1 MFNLKKGCLRLTL
14 EELRQAIDGIDDR
27 IHDLLMERAQWVLK
41 VGELKGRSV
50 QNPMFYRPEREAG
63 IHRRLE
69 ARHHGPLPVAAVHRV
84 FREIISAS
92 LNLEKSL
99 SVVYLGPEATFT
111 HQAAIKQFGSSF
123 RMYPA
128 NTIHDVFHECEVGRA
143 DFGVT
148 PVESSA
154 EGVVHHTLQR
164 MADSPLRICGEIYLP
179 VVHTLLSRETGLER
193 IQTVFAHPQVLDQC
207 RGWLAAHLPGVAT
220 KETES
225 TARSVLIARETPQS
239 AAIAGVY
246 AADAY
251 GLNLLADH
259 IQDQAGNENRFLV
272 LGRQVPSR
280 SGTDKTC
287 LMFSFSDQPG
297 FLHKVLGIF
306 AARGINL
313 SAIQSI
319 PSRGKAW
326 EYIFFLDFDGH
337 LEDPEPALALAEL
350 AAMPGVDI
358 KVFGSFPRPI
368 Q

>member
-1 MFNLKKGCLRLTL
+1 MNTTVTL
-14 EELRQAIDGIDDR
+14 EDLRHAIDGIDDR

-41 VGELKGRSV
+41 VGELKGRTS

-128 NTIHDVFHECEVGRA
+128 ASIHDVFHEVEVGRA

-148 PVESSA
+148 PVESSS
-154 EGVVHHTLQR
+154 EGVVHHTLKR
-164 MADSPLRICGEIYLP
+164 LADSPLRICGEIYLP
-179 VVHTLLSRETGLER
+179 VIHTLLSLETGLD
-193 IQTVFAHPQVLDQC
+193 QVTCVFGHPQALDQC
-207 RGWLAAHLPGVAT
+207 RGWLASHLPGIAT
-220 KETES
+220 KEEES
-225 TARSVLIARETPQS
+225 TARSVLRARETPNS

-246 AADAY
+246 AADAF
-251 GLNLLADH
+251 GLNLLAEH
-259 IQDQAGNENRFLV
+259 LQDQAGNEHRFLV
-272 LGRQVPSR
+272 IGRHAPSR

-287 LMFSFSDQPG
+287 IMFSFSDQPG

-306 AARGINL
+306 ATHGINL
-313 SAIQSI
+313 TAIQSI
-319 PSRGKAW
+319 PSRGSGWGYA
-326 EYIFFLDFDGH
+326 FFLDFDGH
-337 LEDPEPALALAEL
+337 QEDPEPSQALAEL

-358 KVFGSFPRPI
+358 KIFGSFPRPV

>member
-1 MFNLKKGCLRLTL
+1 MKSASESTMTL
-14 EELRQAIDGIDDR
+14 EALRQAIDGIDDR

-41 VGELKGRSV
+41 VGELKGKSS

-69 ARHHGPLPVAAVHRV
+69 ARHQGPLPVAAVHRV

-92 LNLEKSL
+92 LNLEKHL

-123 RMYPA
+123 RMVPA
-128 NTIHDVFHECEVGRA
+128 ASIPDVFHEVEVGRA

-154 EGVVHHTLQR
+154 EGVVNHTLKR
-164 MADSPLRICGEIYLP
+164 LADSPLRICGEIFLP
-179 VVHTLLSRETGLER
+179 VVHTLLSQETTLD
-193 IQTVFAHPQVLDQC
+193 QVQWVFGHPQVLDQC
-207 RGWLAAHLPGVAT
+207 RTWLATHLPGVT
-220 KETES
+220 LKEEES
-225 TARSVLIARETPQS
+225 TARSVLRARETAHS

-251 GLNLLADH
+251 GLNLLAEH
-259 IQDQAGNENRFLV
+259 VQDQAGNENRFLV
-272 LGRQVPSR
+272 IGRHDPAR
-280 SGTDKTC
+280 SGHDKTSI
-287 LMFSFSDQPG
+287 MFSFSDQPG

-306 AARGINL
+306 ANRGINL

-319 PSRGKAW
+319 PSQGKAW
-326 EYIFFLDFDGH
+326 EYIFFLDLDGH
-337 LEDPEPALALAEL
+337 RQDPEPALALTEMG
-350 AAMPGVDI
+350 AMTGVDV
-358 KVFGSFPRPI
+358 KVLGSFPRPV

>member
-1 MFNLKKGCLRLTL
+1 VTL

-27 IHDLLMERAQWVLK
+27 IHDLLMERVQWVLK
-41 VGELKGRSV
+41 VGELKGKSSRD
-50 QNPMFYRPEREAG
+50 PMFYRPEREAG
-63 IHRRLE
+63 IHRRLQ
-69 ARHHGPLPVAAVHRV
+69 ARHRGSLPVSALHRI

-123 RMYPA
+123 RMYPVG
-128 NTIHDVFHECEVGRA
+128 TIHDVFHEVEVGRA

-154 EGVVHHTLQR
+154 EGVVNHTLKR
-164 MADSPLRICGEIYLP
+164 LTDSPLRICGEIYLP
-179 VVHTLLSRETGLER
+179 VVHTLLSQENALDR
-193 IQTVFAHPQVLDQC
+193 IQWVFAHPQVLDQC
-207 RGWLAAHLPGVAT
+207 RGWLSVHLPGVAT
-220 KETES
+220 QEEES
-225 TARSVLIARETPQS
+225 TARSVLRARETPHS

-246 AADAY
+246 AADVY
-251 GLNLLADH
+251 GLNLLAEH
-259 IQDQAGNENRFLV
+259 CQDQAGNENRFLV
-272 LGRQVPSR
+272 LGRHAPAR

-287 LMFSFSDQPG
+287 VMFSFSDQPG
-297 FLHKVLGIF
+297 FLHRVLAIF
-306 AARGINL
+306 ADRGINL

-337 LEDPEPALALAEL
+337 QEDPQPAQALAQLAS
-350 AAMPGVDI
+350 MPGVDI
-358 KVFGSFPRPI
+358 KILGSFPRPV